1 MVLDYTVKR
10 ISSAGITSKILPP
23 TISLNFFLLVLGKN
37 EHEDGFYNDL
47 MVKQDNVFREFAMHQ
62 CEKESILQRKR
73 LNMDIQENKFPNWF
87 LNLKQPIVLNASL
100 LSISTDDSFTSY
112 WVETHCTN
120 VEVLVLN
127 LYSSNYGINTK
138 LHCYNEETE
147 SCDDHESW
155 S

>member
-100 LSISTDDSFTSY
+100 LSISTGNTIVSLLCCHT
-112 WVETHCTN
+112 
-120 VEVLVLN
+120 L
-127 LYSSNYGINTK
+127 INNNI
-138 LHCYNEETE
+138 L
-147 SCDDHESW
+147 
-155 S
+155 

>member
-1 MVLDYTVKR
+1 
-10 ISSAGITSKILPP
+10 
-23 TISLNFFLLVLGKN
+23 
-37 EHEDGFYNDL
+37 

-100 LSISTDDSFTSY
+100 LSISTDDSFTSC

-147 SCDDHESW
+147 SCDDFQLIT
-155 S
+155 